1 MHDFRTVR
9 SEYESAT
16 RDVRVRGDDGGSGAG
31 VSIAFV
37 ADIAIEP
44 VIGRP
49 AGSPAGGWCGT
60 LKG

>member
-9 SEYESAT
+9 GEFGAAAGH
-16 RDVRVRGDDGGSGAG
+16 VRVRGDDGGSGAG
-31 VSIAFV
+31 VSFAFV

-44 VIGRP
+44 VIGGP
-49 AGSPAGGWCGT
+49 AGSPAGGRCGT